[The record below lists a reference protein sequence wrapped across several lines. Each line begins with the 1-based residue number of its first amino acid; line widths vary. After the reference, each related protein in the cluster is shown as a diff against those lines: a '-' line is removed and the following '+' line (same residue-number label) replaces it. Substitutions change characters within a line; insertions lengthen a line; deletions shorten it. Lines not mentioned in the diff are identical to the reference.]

1 MSLKGSAESYIK
13 LKGSIS
19 LPAAIQGDSAYEI
32 AVKNGF
38 EGTEEEWLASLKG
51 ERGEQGIQG
60 EKGEKGDVG
69 TNEELEYKVSDL
81 ETEVSRI
88 GGEIYEHGG
97 KIEDL
102 EETVAELK
110 AKIAELEARVTA
122 LEPKTFSVDLSR
134 IEFNDPIIG
143 GYGPT
148 NSVVINGEEIDLDPN
163 RNVDKLSL
171 YSDVTSLVIK
181 LNGNNWENSVTYEM
195 GGKTYTLT
203 HGETSPD
210 GNYYWVE
217 EHTIELT
224 DDVVIVASD
233 GKSCLTGDTLI
244 TMADGTSKRIDE
256 IEVGD
261 FVRAID
267 PETLEVVA
275 DTVTYSDVGRDKTA
289 DHYDVWTFS
298 DGTII
303 KTVARHRFYN
313 LERQAMVYMD
323 EWNIGE
329 HAYNEKGEAVELVS
343 HERINDTVNFYTI
356 FTEKNNYFANGLL
369 SGNRR
374 TKKISL

>member
-19 LPAAIQGDSAYEI
+19 LPDAIQGDSAYEI

-38 EGTEEEWLASLKG
+38 DGTEEEWLASLKG

-60 EKGEKGDVG
+60 EKGDKGDVG
-69 TNEELEYKVSDL
+69 TNEELEA
-81 ETEVSRI
+81 E
-88 GGEIYEHGG
+88 
-97 KIEDL
+97 
-102 EETVAELK
+102 VAELK
-110 AKIAELEARVTA
+110 AKIADLEARVTA
-122 LEPKTFSVDLSR
+122 LEPKTLSVDLSN
-134 IEFNDPIIG
+134 ITFNQPTLDG
-143 GYGPT
+143 MSPT
-148 NSVVINGEEIDLDPN
+148 NSVVINGEEIDLNPN
-163 RNVDKLSL
+163 WNPEKLQL
-171 YSDVTSLVIK
+171 YTDVTSLVIK
-181 LNGNNWENSVTYEM
+181 LYGNNWENSVTYTM

-203 HGETSPD
+203 HTDDYSTGC
-210 GNYYWVE
+210 E

-224 DDVVIVASD
+224 DDVIIVESN

-244 TMADGTSKRIDE
+244 TMADGTYKRIDE
-256 IEVGD
+256 IEFGD
-261 FVRAID
+261 SVRTID
-267 PETLEVVA
+267 PETLEIVA
-275 DTVTYSDVGRDKTA
+275 DTVTYSDVGNDKTA

-303 KTVARHRFYN
+303 KTVRRHRFYN
-313 LERQAMVYMD
+313 LERRAMVYMD

-329 HAYNEKGEAVELVS
+329 HAYNEKGEAVALVS